1 MDENKFNNIK
11 KSYITEM
18 NGEWDKQD
26 NKFCLSLER
35 RMVQGQTICV
45 LTWQLLMKRVSSIHH
60 LNVLTEPFKIMGCG
74 RGFQSDIAPKESEII
89 SIKYFSKNESAMML
103 WLANI
108 LFISWNTPALKK
120 NFRFLWSQE
129 GKTILVFVKSCVT
142 GTPPT

>member
-1 MDENKFNNIK
+1 
-11 KSYITEM
+11 
-18 NGEWDKQD
+18 
-26 NKFCLSLER
+26 
-35 RMVQGQTICV
+35 
-45 LTWQLLMKRVSSIHH
+45 
-60 LNVLTEPFKIMGCG
+60 
-74 RGFQSDIAPKESEII
+74 
-89 SIKYFSKNESAMML
+89 MML